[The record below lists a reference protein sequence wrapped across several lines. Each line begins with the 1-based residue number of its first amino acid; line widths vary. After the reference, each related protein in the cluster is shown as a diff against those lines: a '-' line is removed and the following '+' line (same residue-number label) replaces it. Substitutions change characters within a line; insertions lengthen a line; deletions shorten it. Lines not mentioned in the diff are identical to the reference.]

1 MTCVLAIL
9 ISGLTDIWGVGT
21 WKLADELEKISYV
34 QIAKFGPD
42 LIGNYDLEEIVSKIK
57 SQSRSHCRIVIIAH
71 SKGSNIALEVAQILY
86 DQEFPVD
93 LLVTFDPAARLE
105 MKPIRANTLQA
116 INYYQTRELLG
127 RGRLTK
133 TQANHNTILVER
145 KEALPHVTMPS
156 DRGLIK
162 EIIADVK
169 ALARRK

>member
-21 WKLADELEKISYV
+21 WKLAGELEKISYV
-34 QIAKFGPD
+34 QMAKFGPD

-57 SQSRSHCRIVIIAH
+57 SRSHCRIVIIAH
-71 SKGSNIALEVAQILY
+71 SKGGNIALEAAQILY
-86 DQEFPVD
+86 DQELPVD
-93 LLVTFDPAARLE
+93 LLVTFDPTARLE
-105 MKPIRANTLQA
+105 MKPVRANTLQA

-127 RGRLTK
+127 RGRLIKTK
-133 TQANHNTILVER
+133 ANHNTILVER

-156 DRGLIK
+156 DKGLIK
-162 EIIADVK
+162 EVIADVR